1 MHPNPAFRRVDAA
14 QSLALVRARSF
25 GILVAQGAEGPLAS
39 HIPFMLSDDGSVV
52 EFHLVRHSAMARAIA
67 DGAPVRLIVDGPEGY
82 ISPDWYGVAD
92 QVPTWNYVAVHLVGE
107 ARLSDEDGFRDLLD
121 RLSAHFEARLLP
133 KKPWTSDK
141 MAEGVMERMMRGI
154 VPCVMRVSDLQSTWK
169 LGQNKTE
176 DARAGA
182 AKGLE
187 GQGNAAL
194 ANLMRNPPA

>member
-1 MHPNPAFRRVDAA
+1 
-14 QSLALVRARSF
+14 
-25 GILVAQGAEGPLAS
+25 
-39 HIPFMLSDDGSVV
+39 
-52 EFHLVRHSAMARAIA
+52 
-67 DGAPVRLIVDGPEGY
+67 
-82 ISPDWYGVAD
+82 
-92 QVPTWNYVAVHLVGE
+92 
-107 ARLSDEDGFRDLLD
+107 
-121 RLSAHFEARLLP
+121 
-133 KKPWTSDK
+133 
-141 MAEGVMERMMRGI
+141 MERMMRGI